1 MGIGLSGGFWETAF
15 QDLLQLHSSSGQTAA
30 LHIHLRAAGDSP
42 DGVFYFQHGN
52 LVEAALAG
60 ASGREAIRQ
69 ALRLTSGRFQ
79 VEVGVTPPPRQV
91 RENLQLVLMEE
102 VVKLDEERRV
112 LPLHPVGA
120 ASQQHP
126 TPPAPLHRDPFEVTI
141 DLLPLAPSDANAAPR
156 PGIATS
162 APASAQPRAQAVAPA
177 AVRGARAATAP
188 FAAPAPQPSGAPAPV
203 RAVRPILSPPPR
215 PRRRPAVL
223 VATAAVLLL
232 AAGLGGAALL
242 RRAPAPALSPK
253 SAAVP
258 AAPAELLLGMTA
270 SLTGSNKEGG
280 RAMKLGWEV
289 ALAAVNARGGIH
301 GHRLRLVAIDDQYD
315 PAQTGGALAG
325 LVEKER
331 VLAVVGSVGTANAA
345 VAVPYCLERRV
356 LFYGPMSGAEFLRK
370 NPPDRYVFT
379 YRASLAEE
387 AAAAVRYLAA
397 VKRVPA
403 AQIAVL
409 VQQDG
414 FGDAG
419 WKGAEQELVAQ
430 GARREEIL
438 RLEYARNT
446 ADVRDALAKLRAARQ
461 IKAAVLVATYKPA
474 ATFIRKAKDLRRGML
489 FVSVSPDSNGLA
501 EQLVGSG
508 PRATEDV
515 VVTQVVPL
523 PTSNATGVQRYRQAL
538 ETYAPGEA
546 PGSTT
551 LEGWIAA
558 QVFLAALEKVG
569 PAPDGDKLVA
579 ALESIDHLDL
589 GTGAPLGFNARSHQ
603 ASHKVWGWALER
615 DGTYRSIELD

>member
-1 MGIGLSGGFWETAF
+1 
-15 QDLLQLHSSSGQTAA
+15 
-30 LHIHLRAAGDSP
+30 
-42 DGVFYFQHGN
+42 
-52 LVEAALAG
+52 
-60 ASGREAIRQ
+60 
-69 ALRLTSGRFQ
+69 
-79 VEVGVTPPPRQV
+79 
-91 RENLQLVLMEE
+91 
-102 VVKLDEERRV
+102 
-112 LPLHPVGA
+112 
-120 ASQQHP
+120 
-126 TPPAPLHRDPFEVTI
+126 
-141 DLLPLAPSDANAAPR
+141 
-156 PGIATS
+156 
-162 APASAQPRAQAVAPA
+162 
-177 AVRGARAATAP
+177 
-188 FAAPAPQPSGAPAPV
+188 
-203 RAVRPILSPPPR
+203 
-215 PRRRPAVL
+215 
-223 VATAAVLLL
+223 
-232 AAGLGGAALL
+232 
-242 RRAPAPALSPK
+242 
-253 SAAVP
+253 
-258 AAPAELLLGMTA
+258 MTA

-301 GHRLRLVAIDDQYD
+301 GHRLRLVAVDDQYD

-325 LVEKER
+325 LVEKQR

-345 VAVPYCLERRV
+345 VAVPYCLEKHV
-356 LFYGPMSGAEFLRK
+356 LFYGPMSGAEFLRR

-430 GARREEIL
+430 GAKRDEIL

-446 ADVRDALAKLRAARQ
+446 ADVRDALAKLHAARQ

-474 ATFIRKAKDLRRGML
+474 ATFIRKAKDLRRGL
-489 FVSVSPDSNGLA
+489 SFVSVSPDSNGLA
-501 EQLVGSG
+501 EQLVGAG